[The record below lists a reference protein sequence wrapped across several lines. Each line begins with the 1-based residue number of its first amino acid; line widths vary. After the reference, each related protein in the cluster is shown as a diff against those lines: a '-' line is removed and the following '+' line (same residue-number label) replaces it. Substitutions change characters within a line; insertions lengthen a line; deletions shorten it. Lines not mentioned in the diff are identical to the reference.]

1 MPAGP
6 KGELRK
12 HRTGDGRQRP
22 QFYGLLFGAGIVGIM
37 ITNLLNS
44 RLVRRLGSDRLMR
57 VGTLGAALA
66 GMLLAVDART
76 DWGGLAGLV
85 IPLFLFISA
94 TGFIVANSIAGA
106 LGLFP
111 ERAGAVSAL
120 IGAIQYGTGIL
131 GSALVGIFT
140 DGTPWPMG
148 CVIALAGVGSLLC
161 ARFLVQADTRMPN
174 EALSSH

>member
-1 MPAGP
+1 LPAGP

-44 RLVRRLGSDRLMR
+44 GLVRRLGSDRLMR
-57 VGTLGAALA
+57 IGTVSAALA

-76 DWGGLAGLV
+76 DWGGLMGLV

-94 TGFIVANSIAGA
+94 VSVYLCDRFHRGQLDCRCVRHFSGA
-106 LGLFP
+106 RGRGVGADRGSFAP
-111 ERAGAVSAL
+111 SKSASAIERDCLPSGSVKP
-120 IGAIQYGTGIL
+120 L
-131 GSALVGIFT
+131 GSARSRQSAPAFEYVSH
-140 DGTPWPMG
+140 G
-148 CVIALAGVGSLLC
+148 CGLAVRL
-161 ARFLVQADTRMPN
+161 
-174 EALSSH
+174 

>member
-44 RLVRRLGSDRLMR
+44 GLVRRLGSDRLMR
-57 VGTLGAALA
+57 IGTVSAALA

-76 DWGGLAGLV
+76 DWGGLMGLV

-94 TGFIVANSIAGA
+94 VSVYLCGFCLS
-106 LGLFP
+106 LRP
-111 ERAGAVSAL
+111 VS
-120 IGAIQYGTGIL
+120 
-131 GSALVGIFT
+131 S
-140 DGTPWPMG
+140 WP
-148 CVIALAGVGSLLC
+148 
-161 ARFLVQADTRMPN
+161 TRLPVR
-174 EALSSH
+174 